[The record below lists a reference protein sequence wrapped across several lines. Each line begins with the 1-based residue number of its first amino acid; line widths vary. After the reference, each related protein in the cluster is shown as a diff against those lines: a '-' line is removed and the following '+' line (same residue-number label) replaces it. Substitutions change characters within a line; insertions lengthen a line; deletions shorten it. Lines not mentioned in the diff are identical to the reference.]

1 MTNSG
6 LSQARRARCVNHAS
20 RLRRLSGLGGVDVC
34 RQGLLRGLNNGLEG
48 GRIVDG
54 ELGEIH
60 HAQQWEEGGTTT
72 VDNAVLLCWRHHQAV
87 HQNSITIH
95 HHAGGFI
102 FTKPDGALLGVR
114 RHHAVIVKVPGKEG
128 EDTRQTKE

>member
-1 MTNSG
+1 M
-6 LSQARRARCVNHAS
+6 QPAPH
-20 RLRRLSGLGGVDVC
+20 RRLHAVGADEHLGGEFAC
-34 RQGLLRGLNNGLEG
+34 ARSHAHPGRG
-48 GRIVDG
+48 I
-54 ELGEIH
+54 GEIH

-114 RHHAVIVKVPGKEG
+114 RHDGQIN
-128 EDTRQTKE
+128 